1 MATNRQIQ
9 IDRGKAFARENG
21 VKFLETSPYT
31 NVNIEEA
38 FLQIAES
45 ILDKRIPAMSTA
57 QQIMRH
63 NLPEDLSSPVSLTGP
78 VNHSSSW
85 CCSG

>member
-63 NLPEDLSSPVSLTGP
+63 NLPEDLSSPVSLTAP